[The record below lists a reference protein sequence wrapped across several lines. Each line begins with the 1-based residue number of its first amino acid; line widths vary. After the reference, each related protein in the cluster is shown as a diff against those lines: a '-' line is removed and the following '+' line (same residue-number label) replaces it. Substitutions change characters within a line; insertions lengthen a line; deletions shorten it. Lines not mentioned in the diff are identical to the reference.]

1 MSDATSPKYYQFGDV
16 QLIAISGKLTG
27 CGAQAVQ
34 YVARSTRMDGCN
46 KGQSIT
52 AQIEDLRKA
61 KVFIDFEI
69 ERLESMPKAIEEISS
84 FDAARWERDRERARS
99 QMGVTSYGR

>member
-16 QLIAISGKLTG
+16 QLIAVSGKLTG

-34 YVARSTRMDGCN
+34 YVARSTRMDGSN
-46 KGQSIT
+46 KGKT
-52 AQIEDLRKA
+52 VAAQVEDLEKA

-69 ERLESMPKAIEEISS
+69 DRLKAEGQ
-84 FDAARWERDRERARS
+84 ARKAYTLTMMETMR
-99 QMGVTSYGR
+99 GR

>member
-16 QLIAISGKLTG
+16 QLIAVSGKLTG

-34 YVARSTRMDGCN
+34 YVARSTRMDGSN
-46 KGQSIT
+46 KGKT
-52 AQIEDLRKA
+52 VAAQVEDLEKA

-69 ERLESMPKAIEEISS
+69 DRL
-84 FDAARWERDRERARS
+84 RAS
-99 QMGVTSYGR
+99 VKQVVDIPITVHGGGAGSVQLMAYGGRT

>member
-16 QLIAISGKLTG
+16 QLIAISGQLTG

-34 YVARSTRMDGCN
+34 YVARSTRMDGNN
-46 KGQSIT
+46 KGVEIGS
-52 AQIEDLRKA
+52 QIEDLEKA

-69 ERLESMPKAIEEISS
+69 ERLKAVGQDRMAYIESV
-84 FDAARWERDRERARS
+84 
-99 QMGVTSYGR
+99 MGTMRGR

>member
-34 YVARSTRMDGCN
+34 YVARSTRMDGNN
-46 KGQSIT
+46 KGKT
-52 AQIEDLRKA
+52 VAAQIEDLEKA
-61 KVFIDFEI
+61 KVFIGFEI
-69 ERLESMPKAIEEISS
+69 DRLRSSLPKVVDTSINIRSIGGSVGTAQS
-84 FDAARWERDRERARS
+84 FA
-99 QMGVTSYGR
+99 YGGRV

>member
-34 YVARSTRMDGCN
+34 YVARSTRMDGNN
-46 KGQSIT
+46 KGKT
-52 AQIEDLRKA
+52 VAAQIEDLEKA
-61 KVFIDFEI
+61 KVFIGFEI
-69 ERLESMPKAIEEISS
+69 DRLKAEGHARKAYTLSMMESV
-84 FDAARWERDRERARS
+84 R
-99 QMGVTSYGR
+99 GR